1 MENFIRDKYE
11 RNLFMNHEDKVGGP
25 MSLKNSAHGIDLL
38 SSGSSSKD
46 GFKMSSPEILSLSL
60 SHPFAKQLNL
70 LSEMGFKDSELN
82 LKILNAS
89 NGNMQDALEI
99 IVASNQKNRRKP
111 SEKNIF
117 DEFETIEQSP
127 KSMDSSFQTEKSSL
141 SLENQIRTPSVS
153 VKSPPPMLMDD
164 WSSASTSVNVSK
176 PLERTTEINK
186 NLESVSA
193 IQEARKPSISSG
205 NPWDDIVIND
215 DSETKEEEIKKTLP
229 DPFDSYSAF
238 KPNSDTFYD
247 NPW

>member
-11 RNLFMNHEDKVGGP
+11 RNLFANHEDKVSGP

-46 GFKMSSPEILSLSL
+46 GYGFFKMMNSPEILSVST
-60 SHPFAKQLNL
+60 SHPFAKQLDL

-82 LKILNAS
+82 LKILKAS

-99 IVASNQKNRRKP
+99 IVASNQKNRRKL

-117 DEFETIEQSP
+117 DEFETVVQSP
-127 KSMDSSFQTEKSSL
+127 KSMDSSFQTEKDSISL
-141 SLENQIRTPSVS
+141 RNQINISTEP
-153 VKSPPPMLMDD
+153 VKSPPPMSMDD
-164 WSSASTSVNVSK
+164 WSSASTSVNV
-176 PLERTTEINK
+176 RTTEINP
-186 NLESVSA
+186 NIESVSS
-193 IQEARKPSISSG
+193 IQETRKPSVSSR
-205 NPWDDIVIND
+205 NPWDDDNND
-215 DSETKEEEIKKTLP
+215 DAEKTEKEIKKQP

-238 KPNSDTFYD
+238 KPNSEIFYD